1 LYIRLTNFKSSIMK
15 LLLAIALLYISLGH
29 ANSLNDHDKTK
40 GGKESLS
47 KEKGEEEK
55 TTRSIGIH
63 SIKKWKITIVYTNNK
78 ILSKTVSV
86 NKNSSKSALDNA
98 LDEADKYLRKNKKIK
113 EYHISPVYNSNVLL
127 AGD

>member
-1 LYIRLTNFKSSIMK
+1 MK
-15 LLLAIALLYISLGH
+15 LLLAIALLCISLGH

-63 SIKKWKITIVYTNNK
+63 SIKKWKITIVYTNGK
-78 ILSKTVSV
+78 ILSKTVSAK
-86 NKNSSKSALDNA
+86 KNSSKSALDNT
-98 LDEADKYLRKNKKIK
+98 LDEADKYLKKIK
-113 EYHISPVYNSNVLL
+113 RIKEYKISPVYSSYTALTEN
-127 AGD
+127 